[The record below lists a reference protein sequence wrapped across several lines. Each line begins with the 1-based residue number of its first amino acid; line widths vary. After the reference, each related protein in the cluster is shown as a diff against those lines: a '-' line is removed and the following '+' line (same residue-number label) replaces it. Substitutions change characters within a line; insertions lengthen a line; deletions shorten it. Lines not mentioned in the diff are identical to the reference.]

1 MSIPPE
7 ISKQVVIVPCAIFE
21 KDGHILAAQRNS
33 NMSLPLKW
41 EFPGGKVDEGETEIE
56 ALHREIMEELS
67 VEIEIGTRL
76 SPTFKEDTH
85 RIICLVPYICRILSS
100 PIILTEHLQYKW
112 IRLDEIHKLDWAE
125 ADLGVIETYFRYL
138 ESCKFRRNKSKVT
151 A

>member
-7 ISKQVVIVPCAIFE
+7 ISKPIIIVPCAIIE
-21 KDGHILAAQRNS
+21 KDGQLFAAQRNT

-41 EFPGGKVDEGETEIE
+41 EFPGGKVDEGENEIE

-76 SPTFKEDTH
+76 VPTFKEDTH
-85 RIICLVPYICRILSS
+85 RIICLVPYICHFVSS

-112 IRLDEIHKLDWAE
+112 VRLDDVYSLDWAT
-125 ADLGVIETYFRYL
+125 ADLDVISTYFNYV
-138 ESCKFRRNKSKVT
+138 ESRKLRRNKCKVT